1 MKPLIII
8 GNGGHAKACMDVII
22 SLGNYK
28 IEGYIISDQDFDEAM
43 SAYPVIGKDRD
54 LKKLLN
60 RSKSVFI
67 AVGQIKN
74 FQPRLRLYKLI
85 KDHGAKLPTIIS
97 PVAFCSQ
104 SASIGEGSILMH
116 NALVNANTKV
126 GVNCIINTKALL
138 EHDVDIGSHCHI
150 STGAIINGGVKIGE
164 KSFIG
169 SGVVMKEGIEIGKEV
184 IIGAGLTITKNIP
197 DGRTVKRQNDE

>member
-8 GNGGHAKACMDVII
+8 GNGGHARACMDVII
-22 SLGNYK
+22 SLENYK
-28 IEGYIISDQDFDEAM
+28 IEGLILSDQDFDKTK
-43 SAYPVIGKDRD
+43 SAYPVLGKDQD

-60 RSKSVFI
+60 SSKNVFI
-67 AVGQIKN
+67 GVGQIKN

-85 KDHGAKLPTIIS
+85 KDRGAKLPTIIS
-97 PVAFCSQ
+97 PIAFCSQ
-104 SASIGEGSILMH
+104 SALIGEGSILMH